1 MKIPVFNTERDFTQ
15 EQVDILQAYG
25 LETIEEEFKTSNGHI
40 RSTNRDY
47 ITIDNFLDL
56 FSLHDRLKAIRPGLH
71 GILIREY
78 DGRLVIEIYD
88 TYRE

>member
-1 MKIPVFNTERDFTQ
+1 MKIPVFNTQRDFSQ
-15 EQVDILQAYG
+15 EQVDILSVYG
-25 LETIEEEFKTSNGHI
+25 LETIEEEFTTSKGVQ
-40 RSTNRDY
+40 RSVNRDF

-56 FSLHDRLKAIRPGLH
+56 FSLHDRLKAVSPGLH

-78 DGRLVIEIYD
+78 EGRITIEIYD